1 MSNDS
6 NVDQAA
12 SALQSL
18 MNKKKTGP
26 RVNEDA
32 PSKASFNLGTM
43 RNTAAL
49 KDKAKLTKEIES
61 SASRYGEL
69 LELDP
74 NDIVVSSQVRK
85 HFSEEPVDDLANSI
99 LAMGQLQPGV
109 VEELPDGRL
118 GLVIGGRRL
127 RAIKKLIEQ
136 GVDIKYVARKLS
148 VPKLIAQLTENIQ
161 RENLSP
167 LEEASAFATLKNID
181 PATGEV
187 RAKPL
192 SMIDLAK
199 IVHKTRQFVSDRLS
213 LLEYH
218 PDVGQ
223 LVENKGIKDNL
234 FLKALN
240 SIFELNEAN

>member
-1 MSNDS
+1 M
-6 NVDQAA
+6 
-12 SALQSL
+12 
-18 MNKKKTGP
+18 
-26 RVNEDA
+26 
-32 PSKASFNLGTM
+32 
-43 RNTAAL
+43 
-49 KDKAKLTKEIES
+49 
-61 SASRYGEL
+61 
-69 LELDP
+69 
-74 NDIVVSSQVRK
+74 
-85 HFSEEPVDDLANSI
+85 
-99 LAMGQLQPGV
+99 
-109 VEELPDGRL
+109 
-118 GLVIGGRRL
+118 
-127 RAIKKLIEQ
+127 
-136 GVDIKYVARKLS
+136 ARKLS

-167 LEEASAFATLKNID
+167 LEEASAFATLENID

-240 SIFELNEAN
+240 SIFELNEDFGKQLLAGIYADKTLTRAMAIYIRKVLSGNEEALQGQPADDELLSLFSNKLII